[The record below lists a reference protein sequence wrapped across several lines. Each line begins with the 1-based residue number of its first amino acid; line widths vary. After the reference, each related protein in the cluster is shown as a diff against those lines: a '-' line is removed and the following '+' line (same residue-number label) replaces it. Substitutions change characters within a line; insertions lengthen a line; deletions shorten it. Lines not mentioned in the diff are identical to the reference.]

1 MVTNERNTVTAL
13 AVALALAIGI
23 SPAPAA
29 ANTESARLRARA
41 YDLAY
46 NLDYDAATLEM
57 EAAAKADPEEAAAER
72 SLAVIPW
79 LLISFTRG
87 TATIDDYLGSLTQQN
102 VLLRV
107 PPADL
112 AARFWRH
119 IGRARMLAEAAAAA
133 RPRDVEAQYQLGAT
147 VGLQA
152 AYIATVEGRIIGGVR
167 AARRAYDAHERVLE
181 WAPARKDAALTVG
194 MYRYAVSAMSLPM
207 RLLAY
212 AAGFGGNRDVG
223 VRMVEEAA
231 AFPGEGQ
238 ADARFALIL
247 LYNRDGR
254 YGDAL
259 QALVNLQRSFP
270 RNRMLW
276 LEAGATALRGG
287 RADEA
292 ERQLVAGMTLLD
304 ADQRPRMFGEEAI
317 WYHKRGAA
325 RVLLNRLDE
334 AEADLRRGLAAQ
346 ARPWVTGRTHSELG
360 KIADLRGN
368 RAAAR
373 TRFLE
378 AVRLTDGDNDPLGA
392 DAARRFVDR
401 AYTR

>member
-1 MVTNERNTVTAL
+1 
-13 AVALALAIGI
+13 
-23 SPAPAA
+23 
-29 ANTESARLRARA
+29 
-41 YDLAY
+41 
-46 NLDYDAATLEM
+46 M
-57 EAAAKADPEEAAAER
+57 EAAVKADPQDPAAER
-72 SLAVIPW
+72 GLAVIPW

-87 TATIDDYLGSLTQQN
+87 TATVDDYLGSLSQQN
-102 VLLRV
+102 VALRM

-112 AARFWRH
+112 AARFSRH
-119 IGRARMLAEAAAAA
+119 VGRALMLAEAAADA
-133 RPRDVEAQYQLGAT
+133 RPRDPEAQYQLGAT

-152 AYIATVEGRIIGGVR
+152 AYIATVEGRIIGGFR
-167 AARRAYDAHERVLE
+167 AARRAYDAHEEVLE
-181 WAPARKDAALTVG
+181 LAPARKDAALTVG
-194 MYRYAVSAMSLPM
+194 MYRYLVSAMSLPIRM
-207 RLLAY
+207 LAY
-212 AAGFGGNRDVG
+212 AAGFGGDKDVG

-254 YGDAL
+254 YADAL
-259 QALVNLQRSFP
+259 ELLANLQRSFP

-287 RADEA
+287 RPDEA
-292 ERQLVAGMTLLD
+292 ERQLAAGMRMLD
-304 ADQRPRMFGEEAI
+304 ADKRPRMFGEEAL
-317 WYHKRGAA
+317 WYQKRGAA

-334 AEADLRRGLAAQ
+334 AEADLWRGLAAQ
-346 ARPWVTGRTHSELG
+346 ARPWVTGRTHAELG
-360 KIADLRGN
+360 KVADLRGN

-378 AVRLTDGDNDPLGA
+378 AVRLTEGDHDPLGA

-401 AYTR
+401 ACRR